1 MNSFKFDLILIVQ
14 LSIIGF
20 AVKSHVENP
29 HFIDAD
35 ANSRSSP
42 APLTHFWKST
52 GFCPPLPHQNAAE
65 YFLSQDQ
72 QLNLAFVGSVPR
84 GGIQQVR
91 VHWMFNLISVR
102 KENNIV
108 QYNFTQLDHFLV
120 QLHCNGLKPGFELM
134 GNPSGYFTDFEDK
147 TQVVQWRDLVTVLAK
162 RYINKFGLSYV
173 SEWNFE
179 TWNEPD
185 HHDFDNVSMTEQGFL
200 NYYDACS
207 EGLKKAHLHLRLGGP
222 GGSLRT
228 PPASPVCWGLLD
240 HCTKGTNFF
249 TGKRGVRL
257 DYIAM
262 HKKGSGSSLRIL
274 EQEKE
279 TVERIAHRYPEYS
292 TMPIY
297 NDEADPLV
305 GWSKPEEWRADVTYA
320 AMVVKII
327 CQHQQLILRKP
338 NNTINYVLLSNDNGF
353 LSYTPHHFTQRTLTA
368 RFQVNVTQ
376 PPHVQLLRKPVLSA
390 MALLAL
396 LGEEE
401 MAVKM
406 SSGEFEGQ
414 DMLGVLGSL
423 HQSSGLST
431 DSSRWA
437 LLLYNSND
445 VQHSAHDCSIT
456 VTIRHLPSSQGLLY
470 RTYRLDNNQTNP
482 YQIWRSMGK
491 PRYPTPNQF
500 HRMREAEGP
509 IMSKLMAVPVG
520 GTLQLHEILPQPS
533 VYLLHVCARP
543 TSNPGQATGVRI
555 LPLTQV
561 QCMVVWSDERVESGC
576 LKTYEVEFSSSG
588 KLYRRINDRDT
599 IFTLFVFSPKAM
611 GQGDTVTGYYRVRAV
626 DYWSQ
631 AGKFSSPIYYHDV
644 FSQEIK

>member
-396 LGEEE
+396 LG
-401 MAVKM
+401 
-406 SSGEFEGQ
+406 
-414 DMLGVLGSL
+414 
-423 HQSSGLST
+423 
-431 DSSRWA
+431 
-437 LLLYNSND
+437 
-445 VQHSAHDCSIT
+445 
-456 VTIRHLPSSQGLLY
+456 LLY